1 MQIIL
6 TADNYKKILDKAI
19 SVLEKGGMVV
29 YPSDTVY
36 GIAVDGT
43 NGEAIKKLEDLKGRR
58 SDQKFSFNFSDID
71 MIEKY
76 LKPNENQTRIL
87 KKYLPG
93 PFTFVLQDDVSV
105 RIPKDSIIV
114 QITKAFG
121 KPTTA
126 TSANLT
132 GNNPATSI
140 KALDAKIYLKADL
153 IIEDPTFEPH
163 QPSTVVD
170 IKNDE
175 AKVLREGELPFE
187 D

>member
-1 MQIIL
+1 MQIVL

-58 SDQKFSFNFSDID
+58 SDQKFSFNFSDQQ

-76 LKPNENQTRIL
+76 LTLREDQKGIL

-93 PFTFVLQDDVSV
+93 PYTFVTADDVSI

-114 QITKAFG
+114 EITRAFG

-132 GNNPATSI
+132 GNNPAVSI
-140 KALDAKIYLKADL
+140 KTLDAKIYLKADL
-153 IIEDPTFEPH
+153 LIEDSEFVPKP
-163 QPSTVVD
+163 PSTVVD
-170 IKNDE
+170 IRNDE
-175 AKVLREGELPFE
+175 PKVLRKGELPFP
-187 D
+187 

>member
-6 TADNYKKILDKAI
+6 NEDNYKKILDKAI
-19 SVLEKGGMVV
+19 SVLEKGGMIV

-43 NGEAIKKLEDLKGRR
+43 NGDAIKKLEDLKGRR
-58 SDQKFSFNFSDID
+58 SDQKFSFNFSDQA

-76 LKPNENQTRIL
+76 LSLTERQKDIL

-93 PFTFVLQDDVSV
+93 PYTFITADDVSV
-105 RIPKDSIIV
+105 RIPKESIIV
-114 QITKAFG
+114 EITRAFG

-140 KALDAKIYLKADL
+140 KNLHAKIYLKADL
-153 IIEDPTFEPH
+153 IIEDAEFEPH
-163 QPSTVVD
+163 PPSTVVD
-170 IKNDE
+170 IKDDE
-175 AKVLREGELPFE
+175 PKVLRKGELPFP
-187 D
+187 